1 MVGVN
6 PFSSTARRL
15 ALIGAAPAAALFAA
29 VLTYLAPVVAEMP
42 PVVHESVPTAEER
55 AQGQCAALLAK
66 QPSQAIAALAAAQAA
81 ERGCTR

>member
-15 ALIGAAPAAALFAA
+15 ALIGAAPTAALFAA

-55 AQGQCAALLAK
+55 AQGQCAALLAE
-66 QPSQAIAALAAAQAA
+66 QPTRAIAALAA